1 MTKEIETKPFG
12 KMVIDERQILN
23 FPDGILG
30 FENYTQFALIEENQ
44 ESPFKWLQSLTELD
58 LAFIV
63 IQPDLFAPDYKP
75 VLGQDDLDGIGLV
88 SLDEA
93 VVMTI
98 VTIPNDNPQK
108 MTANLQGPVV
118 INPKNGKAK
127 QFISKNENHPVRKMI
142 LDNAPMEKV

>member
-12 KMVIDERQILN
+12 KMVIDERQILD

-30 FENYTQFALIEENQ
+30 FENYTQFALIEENH

-63 IQPDLFAPDYKP
+63 IQPDLFAPDYRP
-75 VLGQDDLDGIGLV
+75 VLGQEDLDGIGLV

-142 LDNAPMEKV
+142 LDNTPMEKV

>member
-12 KMVIDERQILN
+12 KMVIDERQILD

-44 ESPFKWLQSLTELD
+44 ESPFKWLQSLTEID

-75 VLGQDDLDGIGLV
+75 VLAKEDLDGIDLA

>member
-12 KMVIDERQILN
+12 KMVIDERQILD

-63 IQPDLFAPDYKP
+63 IQPDLFAPDYRP
-75 VLGQDDLDGIGLV
+75 VLGQEDLDGIGLV

-118 INPKNGKAK
+118 INPKNRKAK

-142 LDNAPMEKV
+142 LENIPVEKV

>member
-75 VLGQDDLDGIGLV
+75 VLGQEDLDGIGLV

-142 LDNAPMEKV
+142 LESTPMEKV

>member
-12 KMVIDERQILN
+12 KMVIDERQILD

-75 VLGQDDLDGIGLV
+75 VLGQEDLDGIGLV

>member
-12 KMVIDERQILN
+12 KMVIDERQILD

-75 VLGQDDLDGIGLV
+75 VLGQEDLDGIGLV

-118 INPKNGKAK
+118 INQKNGKAK

>member
-12 KMVIDERQILN
+12 KMQIDERQILD

-30 FENYTQFALIEENQ
+30 FENYTQFALIEESQ

-63 IQPDLFAPDYKP
+63 IQPDLFAPDYRP
-75 VLGQDDLDGIGLV
+75 VLGQEDLDGIGLV

-108 MTANLQGPVV
+108 MTANLQGPVI

-142 LDNAPMEKV
+142 LENATAEKV

>member
-1 MTKEIETKPFG
+1 
-12 KMVIDERQILN
+12 
-23 FPDGILG
+23 
-30 FENYTQFALIEENQ
+30 
-44 ESPFKWLQSLTELD
+44 
-58 LAFIV
+58 
-63 IQPDLFAPDYKP
+63 
-75 VLGQDDLDGIGLV
+75 
-88 SLDEA
+88 
-93 VVMTI
+93 MTI

>member
-12 KMVIDERQILN
+12 KMVIDERQILD

-44 ESPFKWLQSLTELD
+44 DSPFKWLQSLTELD
-58 LAFIV
+58 LAFIL

-75 VLGQDDLDGIGLV
+75 VLGKEELDGIQLA
-88 SLDEA
+88 SLEEA

-118 INPKNGKAK
+118 INPKNRKAK

-142 LDNAPMEKV
+142 LENVPLEKV

>member
-12 KMVIDERQILN
+12 KMVIDERQILD

-63 IQPDLFAPDYKP
+63 IQPDLFAPDYRP
-75 VLGQDDLDGIGLV
+75 VLGQEDLDGIGLI

-142 LDNAPMEKV
+142 LDSAPMEKV

>member
-12 KMVIDERQILN
+12 KMVIDERQILD

-44 ESPFKWLQSLTELD
+44 ESSFKWLQSLTELD

-75 VLGQDDLDGIGLV
+75 VLGQEDLDGIGLV

>member
-75 VLGQDDLDGIGLV
+75 VLGQEDLDGIGLV